1 MKNILFLTDYG
12 EHAKYIYQYA
22 LRIGQHFNA
31 SIHFGHIMSVPT
43 YPTLEDDFGV
53 NTMYSEM
60 LDSMTDER
68 FDEETEKLKGFA
80 LAQTPKQ
87 NHGQLGDYF
96 IRIGDKV
103 TEILDLAT
111 QENIDLIVMGMHQK
125 SKIANALFGNLS
137 LKIIEKSNCPVFL
150 VPRKAMFMGINNI
163 AYAAYLE
170 QTDLSVIR
178 RLLEWAIAFDAKLHV
193 VHITKDVDTT
203 KAGQKMEQLEDLFEK
218 EIAEDRIHFKLVIEG
233 IIEKEIVQHIKA
245 IKADMVALTKH
256 DRSFWSHLLKPS
268 MTTDIIGE
276 VDIPVLT
283 IRIKKT

>member
-1 MKNILFLTDYG
+1 
-12 EHAKYIYQYA
+12 
-22 LRIGQHFNA
+22 
-31 SIHFGHIMSVPT
+31 
-43 YPTLEDDFGV
+43 
-53 NTMYSEM
+53 
-60 LDSMTDER
+60 
-68 FDEETEKLKGFA
+68 
-80 LAQTPKQ
+80 
-87 NHGQLGDYF
+87 
-96 IRIGDKV
+96 
-103 TEILDLAT
+103 
-111 QENIDLIVMGMHQK
+111 
-125 SKIANALFGNLS
+125 
-137 LKIIEKSNCPVFL
+137 
-150 VPRKAMFMGINNI
+150 MFMGINNI

-268 MTTDIIGE
+268 MPFERNMIWAN
-276 VDIPVLT
+276 
-283 IRIKKT
+283 

>member
-1 MKNILFLTDYG
+1 MKKILFLTDYG

-60 LDSMTDER
+60 V
-68 FDEETEKLKGFA
+68 EETEKLRGFA

-111 QENIDLIVMGMHQK
+111 QE
-125 SKIANALFGNLS
+125 
-137 LKIIEKSNCPVFL
+137 
-150 VPRKAMFMGINNI
+150 
-163 AYAAYLE
+163 
-170 QTDLSVIR
+170 
-178 RLLEWAIAFDAKLHV
+178 RLP
-193 VHITKDVDTT
+193 
-203 KAGQKMEQLEDLFEK
+203 MPY
-218 EIAEDRIHFKLVIEG
+218 LVIC
-233 IIEKEIVQHIKA
+233 
-245 IKADMVALTKH
+245 L
-256 DRSFWSHLLKPS
+256 
-268 MTTDIIGE
+268 
-276 VDIPVLT
+276 
-283 IRIKKT
+283 